1 MVVYSLSSL
10 MSAALELPRCAVVI
24 SNLSGSYQAQT
35 RALREAISNLQ
46 QETRRQAMTITPV
59 QLAGSEIYEI
69 LKKRLIDDLPGEA
82 VVAEVAAAYTQQV
95 KKAED
100 GGYIIASSLERL
112 AEQIHETYP
121 FHPSFKHLVA
131 LIQGKRGLSP
141 NARPDAVHRPVAQKC
156 RRAPDG

>member
-1 MVVYSLSSL
+1 M
-10 MSAALELPRCAVVI
+10 RGGI

-82 VVAEVAAAYTQQV
+82 VVAEVAAATPSRSKKPKMAATSLPAALSALLSRYT
-95 KKAED
+95 KPTPS
-100 GGYIIASSLERL
+100 ILPSS
-112 AEQIHETYP
+112 TWWP
-121 FHPSFKHLVA
+121 FSRKTRAFA
-131 LIQGKRGLSP
+131 KR
-141 NARPDAVHRPVAQKC
+141 AA
-156 RRAPDG
+156 